1 MEVTHLFKNLSPRE
15 ESLFVEYVSEKIPS
29 IKNLLT
35 KFADDSKILKVSI
48 EKYEKHD
55 AYQVE
60 FALILPQKSL
70 IAQETSHAIT
80 KAVDLSKDRL
90 LSQLKKHI
98 DHLRNDRSHGSI
110 RNSEKAK
117 TAVEAFIEE
126 AV

>member
-15 ESLFVEYVSEKIPS
+15 ESLFVDYVREKIPS

-48 EKYEKHD
+48 KKYEKHD

-90 LSQLKKHI
+90 LSQLRKHI
-98 DHLRNDRSHGSI
+98 DYLRNNRSHGSI
-110 RNSEKAK
+110 RTTEKAK
-117 TAVEAFIEE
+117 TRSEEFIEE
-126 AV
+126 AA